1 MWRAGTKTRV
11 ALTPGHVS
19 METDDEVVAPSLV
32 PASLTW
38 ATTWF
43 AGEHLGGADERS
55 QRIDQRQGVQSRL
68 RQHHGAGL
76 PGHRGQQQHRLP
88 VHGAVHGEH
97 VTATRLAGEPGLHA
111 DDPLQAEQRRVGRDR
126 PGDRQRDGRHL
137 HHGGEGGIGHV
148 ESRHL
153 EQVRGGGLR
162 PRIDAAGIGEVRVV
176 HAEAGRGGVHLRHE
190 GGNAPGVPGG
200 QQVGEVVSRVHQH
213 AADHLCF
220 GDLLVQRHLRVGVV
234 VDGGAV
240 VVVDLGLR
248 DRDGRSRLARAPAG
262 GRATRRRP
270 SSTWSGWPPAPPV
283 SGPDATS
290 MPMDGTA
297 MAPCPVVGHGS
308 VTVWAGTCTVRARA
322 GVTAGAGSGARSRT
336 PTKAPAATTR
346 RRSASR
352 KARRRPRRRRWCD
365 GAEWRPCSGAGGRRR
380 CRARAASRAGTA
392 PP

>member
-1 MWRAGTKTRV
+1 
-11 ALTPGHVS
+11 
-19 METDDEVVAPSLV
+19 METDDEVVAPSLL

-43 AGEHLGGADERS
+43 AGQHLGGADEGS

-88 VHGAVHGEH
+88 VHRAVHGEH
-97 VTATRLAGEPGLHA
+97 VTSTRLAGEPGLHA
-111 DDPLQAEQRRVGRDR
+111 DDPLHAQQRRVGRDR

-137 HHGGEGGIGHV
+137 HHGGEGRIGHV
-148 ESRHL
+148 EGRHL

-190 GGNAPGVPGG
+190 GGDAPGVPGG
-200 QQVGEVVSRVHQH
+200 QQVGVVVGRMHQH
-213 AADHLCF
+213 AAEDLGL

-248 DRDGRSRLARAPAG
+248 DRDGRARLVERQRVVVQHDIGGHQLGQAGHRRRLLRPRCHGDADGRDGDGPLACRRPRQRHGPGRDVHRPGQGGGDRGCRLGRAQPHADEGAG
-262 GRATRRRP
+262 GDHEEEERQQEGTAATR
-270 SSTWSGWPPAPPV
+270 G
-283 SGPDATS
+283 
-290 MPMDGTA
+290 DG
-297 MAPCPVVGHGS
+297 
-308 VTVWAGTCTVRARA
+308 
-322 GVTAGAGSGARSRT
+322 AGATARSGAR
-336 PTKAPAATTR
+336 
-346 RRSASR
+346 
-352 KARRRPRRRRWCD
+352 ARGR
-365 GAEWRPCSGAGGRRR
+365 AGPVLP
-380 CRARAASRAGTA
+380 ARAANRAGTA